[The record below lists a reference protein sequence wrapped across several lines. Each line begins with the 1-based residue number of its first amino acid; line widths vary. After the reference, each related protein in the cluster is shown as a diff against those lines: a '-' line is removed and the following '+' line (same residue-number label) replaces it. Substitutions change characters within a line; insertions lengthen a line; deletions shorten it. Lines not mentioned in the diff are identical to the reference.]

1 LVDKVFITKRG
12 SSVEFFSKLSIKHKV
27 LLIPIIAAIGFVIY
41 LGYSIYALNSN
52 VNKLNRAQNIQYP
65 LLIIASEVLADLESI
80 TLSLGDAV
88 ALSEMDKLTTAEATA
103 AEVKAQLARVKSID
117 PDDAATAEK
126 LIASFDDYF
135 NYANGLSKSIIDGSV
150 DFSTLGEKSQTMT
163 AKLEVIQG
171 DLNTFYEDK
180 NAGFTREFEAVL
192 TTSETT
198 TYVGI
203 VVGLVTFAILFGVS
217 IPIASVIKN
226 SLDKI
231 TQNMRQI
238 AEEDGD
244 LTLRI
249 KAYSQDEIGTL
260 VHWFNIFIEKLQS
273 AIRETVQ
280 IVTPLSDTADKVQDL
295 TSRSQ
300 MIFQEQ
306 LETSRK
312 SRSAVD
318 DMSQSVERIS
328 TNAAHA
334 AESADNAQT
343 RAQKGLSDVKQ
354 TVASINSL
362 SEQITQSAETVT
374 KLREETDRVNVV
386 LDVIKGIA
394 EQTNLLAL
402 NAAIEAARAGEQGR
416 GFAVVA
422 DEVRSLASR
431 TQEST
436 EEINVILDELQKSAQ
451 AAVEV
456 MESSRSEV
464 DTSVELAGHAG
475 ESLAEITDTVN
486 QINKMNNE
494 IATDTTHQ
502 TDVSN
507 VLVESVINIQNKS
520 EESNEASIELNDV
533 SQELAKLSHDL
544 QNITGQFKV

>member
-1 LVDKVFITKRG
+1 
-12 SSVEFFSKLSIKHKV
+12 
-27 LLIPIIAAIGFVIY
+27 
-41 LGYSIYALNSN
+41 
-52 VNKLNRAQNIQYP
+52 
-65 LLIIASEVLADLESI
+65 
-80 TLSLGDAV
+80 LSLGDAV

-171 DLNTFYEDK
+171 DLNAFYEDK
-180 NAGFTREFEAVL
+180 NAGFTQEFEAVL

-217 IPIASVIKN
+217 IPIASVIKK

-260 VHWFNIFIEKLQS
+260 VHWFNIFIEKLQG

-334 AESADNAQT
+334 AESANNAQT

-464 DTSVELAGHAG
+464 DNSVQLAGHAG

-486 QINKMNNE
+486 QINKMNND